1 MVDDIDGPSPF
12 NGTPQTRPS
21 LMMTPPSFAEIEV
34 EGADAATFLHSQLA
48 NDVRGIDLGQWR
60 FGSYCAPDGRVQ
72 AVMMIAR
79 HGLERW
85 RLLLPADL
93 APGVALRLQRYRLRA
108 RCTISS
114 NRVGLGSTDAAP
126 MASARYQCAAFT
138 LATSTGS
145 EAPMPP
151 GLWSQQLELGI
162 PWIVAA
168 TSERFLPQMLA
179 LERLQAFSLRKGCF
193 PGQEVVARTHFLGR
207 VKRRLV
213 HLRLEPGSAPLDA
226 GAELCLEKGAPV
238 SATVLLSAGSV
249 PTQTLAVVANELLPG
264 AVLHPMNPAE
274 CATYVIDRDVIETI
288 SDDVLNGLY
297 LPPVDA

>member
-1 MVDDIDGPSPF
+1 
-12 NGTPQTRPS
+12 
-21 LMMTPPSFAEIEV
+21 MMTPPSFAEIEV

-48 NDVRGIDLGQWR
+48 NDVRSIELGQWKY
-60 FGSYCAPDGRVQ
+60 GSYCVPDGRVQ

-79 HGLERW
+79 HGPERW

-93 APGVALRLQRYRLRA
+93 VAGVALRLQRYRLRA
-108 RCTISS
+108 RCTISCNS
-114 NRVGLGSTDAAP
+114 VGFGSTDAASTS
-126 MASARYQCAAFT
+126 SARYQCAAFSLT
-138 LATSTGS
+138 TSSGS
-145 EAPMPP
+145 DAPMPHA
-151 GLWSQQLELGI
+151 LWSQQLELGI

-213 HLRLEPGSAPLDA
+213 RLRLEPGSAPLEA
-226 GAELCLEKGAPV
+226 GAELCLEPGTAA
-238 SATVLLSAGSV
+238 SAIVLLSSASG
-249 PTQTLAVVANELLPG
+249 PTQMLAVVANDVLLG
-264 AVLHPMNPAE
+264 AVLHPANPDE

-297 LPPVDA
+297 HPPFSA